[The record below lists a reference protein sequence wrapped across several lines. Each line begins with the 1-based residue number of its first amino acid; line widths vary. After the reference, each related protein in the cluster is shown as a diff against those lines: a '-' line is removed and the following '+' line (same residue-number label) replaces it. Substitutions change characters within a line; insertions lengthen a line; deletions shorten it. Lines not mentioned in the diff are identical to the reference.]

1 MSHSKERK
9 LALVVDDS
17 AVVRKVVGRILR
29 HIGFR
34 VSCQVDGQAAL
45 EYCRT
50 EMPDFILLDWHMPR
64 MDGMAFLNQLKA
76 EYSGQLPRIAF
87 CTTENQPREIA
98 EALSAGADEYIMK
111 PFDEQIIRM
120 KLEQIGF
127 SLQPES

>member
-1 MSHSKERK
+1 MTGTEQAR
-9 LALVVDDS
+9 LAFVVDDS
-17 AVVRKVVGRILR
+17 VVVRKVACRILR

-34 VSCQVDGQAAL
+34 VSCHVDGVTAL
-45 EYCRT
+45 EHCRK

-64 MDGMAFLNQLKA
+64 MDGMAFLNQLKK
-76 EYSGQLPRIAF
+76 EHNGHLPRIAF
-87 CTTENQPREIA
+87 CTTENHPREIA

-127 SLQPES
+127 AVQPEI